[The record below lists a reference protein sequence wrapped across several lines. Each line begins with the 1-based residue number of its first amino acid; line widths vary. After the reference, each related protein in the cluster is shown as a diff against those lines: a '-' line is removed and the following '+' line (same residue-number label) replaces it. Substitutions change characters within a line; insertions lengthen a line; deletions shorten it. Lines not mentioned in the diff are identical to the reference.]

1 VTLDWAACALI
12 MAAASLVLG
21 LAGFGIALVAMAFLP
36 YFMPPATAI
45 AVLTIYTIVFAIAI
59 FVPVRHH
66 LTPGGVAFLLVGTVL
81 GTPLGVWTLVTVSA
95 STLNRVI
102 GATLVVVVLLEW
114 AGVYPERL
122 TGRRFSIG
130 AGLLAGMMGGAVGMP
145 GPPVVLYSTTQGWSP
160 RTIKANLQ
168 VFFFVNQVVILTGYW
183 WAGLFDPRSV
193 APERVVCA
201 PRCSGH
207 RARHLALHSRRS
219 RSLQAGGLRRAAR
232 LGHHPPRARL
242 RPAPRSTHMSESE
255 TTHGKRRH
263 RAPASL
269 NGKEGRP
276 PRALAR
282 QRRHP

>member
-1 VTLDWAACALI
+1 MTLDWAACALI

-81 GTPLGVWTLVTVSA
+81 GTPLGVWTLVTVST

-130 AGLLAGMMGGAVGMP
+130 AGLLAGVMGGAVGMP

-183 WAGLFDPRSV
+183 WAGLLTRDVWRLSASFALP
-193 APERVVCA
+193 AAAGTALGILLFTRVDHARFRQVVFA
-201 PRCSGH
+201 VLLGSGII
-207 RARHLALHSRRS
+207 L
-219 RSLQAGGLRRAAR
+219 
-232 LGHHPPRARL
+232 
-242 RPAPRSTHMSESE
+242 
-255 TTHGKRRH
+255 
-263 RAPASL
+263 
-269 NGKEGRP
+269 
-276 PRALAR
+276 LAR
-282 QRRHP
+282 G